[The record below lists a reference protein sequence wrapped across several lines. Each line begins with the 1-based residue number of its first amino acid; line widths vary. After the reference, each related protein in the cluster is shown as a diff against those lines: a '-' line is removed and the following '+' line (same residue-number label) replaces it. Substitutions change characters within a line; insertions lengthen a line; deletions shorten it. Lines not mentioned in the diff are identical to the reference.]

1 MMEWF
6 TALQTR
12 ERYLIGVAG
21 IVVLLT
27 LLYTLV
33 WDPVASGA
41 TKLEKSVSA
50 QKNQLV
56 WMNNARAEIRQLKGS
71 GGNKNN
77 SANRK
82 VSLITAVE
90 TSAKRAGV
98 RKTVTRMEPQGSLKI
113 TVELKNTDFG
123 RLISWV
129 EMLSQQYGAAVSQFS
144 SSKTD
149 TPGLV
154 NARLIFSRE
163 KG

>member
-6 TALQTR
+6 TSLQTR
-12 ERYLIGVAG
+12 ERYLIAAAGV
-21 IVVLLT
+21 VVLLT
-27 LLYTLV
+27 LLYSLV

-41 TKLEKSVSA
+41 AKLEKSIA
-50 QKNQLV
+50 TQKNQLL
-56 WMNNARAEIRQLKGS
+56 WMNNASAEIRALKGS
-71 GGNKNN
+71 GGNTNGA
-77 SANRK
+77 ANQN

-98 RKTVTRMEPQGSLKI
+98 RKSVTRMEPQGALKI
-113 TVELKNTDFG
+113 TVELKNADFG

-129 EMLSQQYGAAVSQFS
+129 EMLSKQYGAAVSQFS

-149 TPGLV
+149 VPGLV